1 VEDRGIALPAPTWR
15 KKWLCLTCRN
25 TGAMLV
31 EEWDAERR
39 RYVLHEYPCPCM
51 ERYAGPAPDNSITG
65 KEEQRR

>member
-1 VEDRGIALPAPTWR
+1 
-15 KKWLCLTCRN
+15 
-25 TGAMLV
+25 MLV